1 MRTVVLAVA
10 GIFFAGMGIY
20 ALMRPATLAR
30 PFRLTVDAA
39 VSRSEIRAVYGG
51 FGLAMA
57 ALLWWSASGTD
68 DLRGGAAI
76 AVGVALAGM
85 AAGRVLSRLA
95 DTATAFYPIWFYC
108 LVEAAGAVC
117 VLAVA

>member
-1 MRTVVLAVA
+1 MRSLVLAAA
-10 GIFFAGMGIY
+10 GMFFAGMGIY
-20 ALMRPATLAR
+20 ALAVPAALAK
-30 PFRLTVDAA
+30 PFRLTVDTA

-57 ALLWWSASGTD
+57 ALLGWSASGTD
-68 DLRGGAAI
+68 DLRSGAAI
-76 AVGVALAGM
+76 TVGVALAGM

-95 DTATAFYPIWFYC
+95 DSATSFYPIWFYC
-108 LVEAAGAVC
+108 LVEAVGAAA